1 MHVKI
6 GEDNLNRSLIALD
19 YITQKKYQRKVELV
33 MSFNWQDQSGFLADF
48 TPCFVGTEDPQLF
61 TRLQFQRGSQ

>member
-19 YITQKKYQRKVELV
+19 YITKKKVPEK
-33 MSFNWQDQSGFLADF
+33 S
-48 TPCFVGTEDPQLF
+48 
-61 TRLQFQRGSQ
+61 

>member
-33 MSFNWQDQSGFLADF
+33 MSFNWQDQSGFF
-48 TPCFVGTEDPQLF
+48 GWFHPVF
-61 TRLQFQRGSQ
+61 RGNRRPAAFY

>member
-19 YITQKKYQRKVELV
+19 YITKKKYQRKVELV
-33 MSFNWQDQSGFLADF
+33 MSFN
-48 TPCFVGTEDPQLF
+48 
-61 TRLQFQRGSQ
+61 